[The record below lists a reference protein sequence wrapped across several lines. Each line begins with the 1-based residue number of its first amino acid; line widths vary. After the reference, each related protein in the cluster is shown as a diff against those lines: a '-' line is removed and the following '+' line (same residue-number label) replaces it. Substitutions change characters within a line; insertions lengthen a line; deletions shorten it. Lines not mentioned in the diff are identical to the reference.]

1 LERGKIVRQVLIL
14 FCLFTAL
21 SWGQSYT
28 GSIRGT
34 VTDHTKAAVP
44 GAKVTVTDAD
54 RNVEFSTLTDSSGRY
69 ILPTLPAARYALTVE
84 AQGFDK
90 AAQPAFALEVQQQ
103 ATVDVELK
111 IGSLAT
117 TVEVQGAA
125 PLLNTVSATL
135 GQVVENRMMMTIPQ
149 NTRNPLGLILL
160 APGIV
165 STGSGTN
172 FVSSG
177 VRNNASEVLMDGGPL
192 TGIEQNGGV
201 TDVKYTP
208 TVDVVEEFKV
218 QTNFFSAEFGN
229 SGGTVINMVSKSGTN
244 QVHGVGYYFRRD
256 NALNANNWFS
266 NARNSPLADSK
277 RDNYGATIGGPVAI
291 PKIYNGRNRTFFFFD
306 YDRIS
311 ALSATTSLGSVPTA
325 QQLSGDFSDTRL
337 ANGNLVPLY
346 DPYNTFKDA
355 SGNTLRNP
363 IPGNVIPLSRQNP
376 ITLNFIKYYPA
387 PNLPGNQFTRNNNWF
402 GQGSTPSDGNKIDV
416 KIDQNFSDKQR
427 LSARYG
433 VNWTSNGVANLVNNI
448 SFNGNPGTER
458 DQNFIMDYTRTQS
471 PTTVI
476 ALRAGILR
484 VKSIRDPLSTGF
496 DATTLGLPA
505 YMTSGTGTKAFP
517 QFSAQYRSMG
527 AGGYAIIHR
536 YEDVYQYMGSVTK
549 IVNGHTVKA
558 GAELRKLHENY
569 YQPNTPN
576 GSFSF
581 SRNTTALNPT
591 VSSSTQGDGLA
602 SALLG
607 WGSGGQVSIDFPT
620 AQSSGYFGTYV
631 NDDWRVSR
639 RLTVNLGLRYDFD
652 IPRTDRF
659 NRINWMD
666 LSAPSPIADV
676 PSLKAIFPNGLM
688 GVMRFADNN
697 HRTPYDGDYNN
708 VQPRVGFAYALN
720 NKTSLRGAYG
730 LFYVVSRHTIKGE
743 VGTAFGFTDSS
754 IPWSLDSGLTQYA
767 TFGNPWPAGLTYP
780 PGRNPSFFLGMGAGT
795 PLPKDDNPQYQQ
807 WTFSIQREV
816 PGQGVVEIN
825 YVGTKGTH
833 LYFGTGDVVSNLDTL
848 NPIYWGLGR
857 GTSGTGL
864 NAQVANPFYGIITN
878 PVATT
883 YNQPTIQL
891 RRLLTPYPEY
901 TSIGGYRAS
910 RNIGNSIYH
919 ALQLKYEKRF
929 SRGLSMVA
937 HYTFSK
943 MISDSDESGSDVDF
957 FAGGSS
963 VQDIFNLRNERSLS
977 TFDRT
982 HRLVVSFDYQLP
994 VGRQR
999 MFGKSMNRILDG
1011 VIGGWELSS
1020 IITANSGAPLGITQS
1035 ASNLWNSANQ
1045 RPNVV
1050 GDPRLPGSTRDKL
1063 NQYFNVNAFQ
1073 QVNPDIIGSSP
1084 RFLSN
1089 YRGPVL
1095 VNEDAALMK
1104 NFNIRER
1111 KYVQL
1116 RLEAY
1121 SLKNSPQ
1128 WGMPNTS
1135 FGDTSFGQIT
1145 TSTGFRTLQVAA
1157 KFYY

>member
-1 LERGKIVRQVLIL
+1 VRRGKIVRNLLIST
-14 FCLFTAL
+14 CLFSAL
-21 SWGQSYT
+21 ALAQSYT

-34 VTDHTKAAVP
+34 ITDNTKAPVP
-44 GAKVTVTDAD
+44 GARITATDAD
-54 RNVEFSTLTDSSGRY
+54 RNVDYSTVTDTSGRY
-69 ILPTLPAARYALTVE
+69 SMPTLPAARYTLSVT

-90 AAQPAFALEVQQQ
+90 ATQPAFQLEVQQQ
-103 ATVDVELK
+103 ATIDVELK
-111 IGSLAT
+111 VGSVTT
-117 TVEVQGAA
+117 TVEVQALA
-125 PLLNTVSATL
+125 PILNTTSATL
-135 GQVVENRMMMTIPQ
+135 GQVVENKIIMTLPQ
-149 NTRNPLGLILL
+149 NTRNPLGLIQL
-160 APGIV
+160 APGV
-165 STGSGTN
+165 VTTGSGTN

-177 VRNNASEVLMDGGPL
+177 VRNNASEILMDGGPL

-208 TVDVVEEFKV
+208 TMDVVEEFKV

-229 SGGTVINMVSKSGTN
+229 SGGTVVNMVSKSGTN

-256 NALNANNWFS
+256 NAMNANNWFS

-277 RDNYGATIGGPVAI
+277 RDNYGATVGGPVI
-291 PKIYNGRNRTFFFFD
+291 LPKIYNGKNRTFFFGD

-337 ANGNLVPLY
+337 ANGNVVPLF
-346 DPYNTFKDA
+346 DPYSTFKDA
-355 SGNTLRNP
+355 NGNTLRNP
-363 IPGNVIPLSRQNP
+363 IPGNIIPASRQNP
-376 ITLNFIKYYPA
+376 ITLAFIKFYPA
-387 PNLPGNQFTRNNNWF
+387 PNQPGNPFTRVNNWF
-402 GQGSTPSDGNKIDV
+402 GQGSTPSNGNKADV
-416 KIDQNFSDKQR
+416 KIDHNFSEKQR

-433 VNWTSNGVANLVNNI
+433 VNWTYNGVANLTGNI
-448 SFNGNPGTER
+448 SHNGNPGTER
-458 DQNFIMDYTRTQS
+458 DQNFILDYTRTQS

-476 ALRAGILR
+476 TLRAGVLR

-505 YMTSGTGTKAFP
+505 YMTAATGTKAFP

-527 AGGYAIIHR
+527 AGGFAIIHR

-549 IVNGHTVKA
+549 IFGGHTLKA
-558 GAELRKLHENY
+558 GVEFRKLHENY

-576 GSFSF
+576 GSFTF
-581 SRNTTALNPT
+581 SRNTTAQNPT

-607 WGSGGQVSIDFPT
+607 WGSGGQVSIDYPT
-620 AQSSGYFGTYV
+620 AQSSGYFGTYL
-631 NDDWRVSR
+631 NEDWRVSR
-639 RLTVNLGLRYDFD
+639 KLTVNLGLRYDFD

-666 LSAPSPIADV
+666 LNAPAPIADV
-676 PSLKAIFPNGLM
+676 PQIKALYPNLK
-688 GVMRFADNN
+688 GVMRFADDD
-697 HRTPYDGDYNN
+697 HRTPYSGDWNN

-720 NKTSLRGAYG
+720 NKTSIRGAYG
-730 LFYVVSRHTIKGE
+730 IFYVVSRHTIKGE

-754 IPWSLDSGLTQYA
+754 IPWSLDSGLTQFA
-767 TFGNPWPAGLTYP
+767 SFTNPWPAGLTFP
-780 PGRNPSFFLGMGAGT
+780 PGKNASFFLGMGAGT
-795 PLPKDDNPQYQQ
+795 PLPQDDNPQYQQ
-807 WTFSIQREV
+807 WTMSVQREL
-816 PGQGVVEIN
+816 PGQGVIEVN

-833 LYFGTGDVVSNLDTL
+833 LYFGTNDVVSNLDVLYPT
-848 NPIYWGLGR
+848 YWSLGR

-864 NAQVANPFYGIITN
+864 NALVANPFYGIITN

-901 TSIGGYRAS
+901 TSVGGYRAS
-910 RNIGNSIYH
+910 RNIANSIYH
-919 ALQLKYEKRF
+919 ALQVKYEKRF
-929 SRGLSMVA
+929 SRGLSMIA

-982 HRLVVSFDYQLP
+982 HRVLVSFDYQLP
-994 VGRQR
+994 VGRGR
-999 MFGKSMNRILDG
+999 SLGKGMNKLLDG
-1011 VIGGWELSS
+1011 VIGGWEVST
-1020 IITANSGAPLGITQS
+1020 IISGSSGAPLGVTQS

-1045 RPNVV
+1045 RPNLV
-1050 GDPRLPGSTRDKL
+1050 GDPSIPGSTRDKL
-1063 NQYFNVNAFQ
+1063 NQYFNVNAFS

-1095 VNEDAALMK
+1095 WNTDAALMK

-1116 RLEAY
+1116 RLEGYAV
-1121 SLKNSPQ
+1121 KNAPQ

-1145 TSTGFRTLQVAA
+1145 SSTGQRTLQVAA

>member
-1 LERGKIVRQVLIL
+1 LLSS
-14 FCLFTAL
+14 L
-21 SWGQSYT
+21 SWAQSYT

-34 VTDHTKAAVP
+34 ITDTTKATVP
-44 GAKVTVTDAD
+44 NAKITVTDTD
-54 RNVEFSTLTDSSGRY
+54 RNVQFSTVSDSAGRY
-69 ILPTLPAARYALTVE
+69 MFPTLPAARYALT
-84 AQGFDK
+84 AQAEGFQK
-90 AAQPAFALEVQQQ
+90 ATEPEIRLEVQQQ
-103 ATVDVELK
+103 ATVNIELNV
-111 IGSLAT
+111 GALSA
-117 TVEVQGAA
+117 TVEVKGSTA
-125 PLLNTVSATL
+125 LLNTTSATL
-135 GQVVENRMMMTIPQ
+135 GQVVDNQIIMSMPL

-165 STGSGTN
+165 PTGSGTN

-177 VRNNASEVLMDGGPL
+177 VRNNASEVLMDGSPL

-208 TVDVVEEFKV
+208 TVDVVEEFKI

-244 QVHGVGYYFRRD
+244 QIHGVGYYFRRD
-256 NALNANNWFS
+256 NAMNANNWFS

-277 RDNYGATIGGPVAI
+277 RDNYGGTAGGPVELG
-291 PKIYNGRNRTFFFFD
+291 KLYHGKNRTFFFFD

-311 ALSATTSLGSVPTA
+311 QLAATTSLGNVPTP
-325 QQLSGDFSDTRL
+325 QQLTGDFSDTRL

-346 DPYNTFKDA
+346 DPYSTFKDA

-363 IPGNVIPLSRQNP
+363 LPGNIVPQSRQNP
-376 ITLNFIKYYPA
+376 VTLNFIKYFPA
-387 PNLPGNQFTRNNNWF
+387 PTSAGNAFTHNNNWF
-402 GQGSTPSDGNKIDV
+402 GQGSTPSYGNKIDG
-416 KIDQNFSDKQR
+416 KIDHNFSDKQR

-433 VNWTSNGVANLVNNI
+433 VNWTSSGVANLVNNI

-458 DQNFIMDYTRTQS
+458 DQNFILDYTRTQN

-476 ALRAGILR
+476 TLRAGILR
-484 VKSIRDPLSTGF
+484 VKSLRDPLSTGF

-517 QFSAQYRSMG
+517 LFSAQYRSMG

-549 IVNGHTVKA
+549 ILQGHTIKA
-558 GAELRKLHENY
+558 GAEFRKLHENY

-576 GSFSF
+576 GGFTFTRS
-581 SRNTTALNPT
+581 TTSQNPT

-607 WGSGGQVSIDFPT
+607 WGSGGQVSIDYST
-620 AQSSGYFGTYV
+620 AQSAGYFGTYV

-639 RLTVNLGLRYDFD
+639 KLTVNVGLRYDFD

-666 LSAPSPIADV
+666 LNAPSPIADV
-676 PSLKAIFPNGLM
+676 PSLKAIFPNRLNGLM
-688 GVMRFADNN
+688 KFADSD

-708 VQPRVGFAYALN
+708 VQPRIGFAYALN
-720 NKTSLRGAYG
+720 NKTSLRAAYG

-743 VGTAFGFTDSS
+743 VGTAFGFTDSA

-767 TFGNPWPAGLTYP
+767 TFQNPWPAGLTYP
-780 PGRNPSFFLGMGAGT
+780 PGKNASFFLGMGAGT
-795 PLPKDDNPQYQQ
+795 PLPYDQNPQYQQ

-825 YVGTKGTH
+825 YAGTKGTH
-833 LYFGTGDVVSNLDTL
+833 LYFGSGDVVSALNTI
-848 NPIYWGLGR
+848 NPIYWGQGR
-857 GTSGTGL
+857 GTSGNGL

-878 PVATT
+878 PVATS
-883 YNQPTIQL
+883 YNQTTIPL
-891 RRLLTPYPEY
+891 RRLVTPYPEY
-901 TSIGGYRAS
+901 TSVGGYRAS

-919 ALQLKYEKRF
+919 SLQLKYEKRF
-929 SRGLSMVA
+929 SRGLSTIA

-943 MISDSDESGSDVDF
+943 MISDSDSSGTDVDWL
-957 FAGGSS
+957 AGGSS
-963 VQDIFNLRNERSLS
+963 VQDIFNLRNERSIGV
-977 TFDRT
+977 FDRT
-982 HRLVVSFDYQLP
+982 HRLIVSFSYQLP
-994 VGRQR
+994 VGRNR
-999 MFGKSMNRILDG
+999 TFGKGMNRILDG
-1011 VIGGWELSS
+1011 VVGGWEVGAIISASS
-1020 IITANSGAPLGITQS
+1020 GTPLGVTQS

-1045 RPNVV
+1045 RPNLI
-1050 GDPRLPGSTRDKL
+1050 GDPSLPGSPRDKL
-1063 NQYFNVNAFQ
+1063 NQYFNVGAFQ
-1073 QVNPDIIGSSP
+1073 QVNPDLLGSAP
-1084 RFLSN
+1084 RFLSG
-1089 YRGPVL
+1089 YRGPAL
-1095 VNEDAALMK
+1095 VNQDATLMK
-1104 NFNIRER
+1104 NFYITER

-1128 WGMPNTS
+1128 WGLPNTS

-1145 TSTGFRTLQVAA
+1145 TATGNRTIQIAA